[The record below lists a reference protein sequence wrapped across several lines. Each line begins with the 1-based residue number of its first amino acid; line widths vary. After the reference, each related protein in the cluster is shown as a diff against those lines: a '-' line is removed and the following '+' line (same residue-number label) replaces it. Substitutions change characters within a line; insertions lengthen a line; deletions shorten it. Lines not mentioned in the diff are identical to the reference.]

1 MSVYKKGNNWYID
14 YYVNGQRKR
23 KKIGPSKKL
32 ALQVLE
38 DVHVKIAK
46 EEYLGVYEEKK
57 ALFEDFTKHY
67 LDYSKANKALSTYQ
81 RDQISVDHLVSFFK
95 GKHLFEVAP
104 EMIEK
109 YKATRLEKVKPSPIN
124 RELACLKHMYTKAIA
139 WGYVKINP
147 AKSVKLFKE
156 PPGRL
161 RYLKPDEVENLL
173 KACPKHIRP
182 VVVTALNT
190 GMRRG
195 EIFNLKWKHVDLDNR
210 KLTVANSKNNESR
223 VIPINQTLHQELSVL
238 FDNNK
243 GEYVF
248 LGRDSQP
255 TKDIRTGFSAAL
267 KKAGIEDFRFHDI
280 RHTFGSHLVMEGVNL
295 RTVQQL
301 MGHKDIQMTMRYSH
315 LSHEHVQEAVEKLD
329 RLWTPCRHQEFST

>member
-1 MSVYKKGNNWYID
+1 MSVYKKGSNWYID
-14 YYVNGQRKR
+14 YYVKGQRKR
-23 KKIGPSKKL
+23 KKVGPSKKL

-38 DVHVKIAK
+38 DVHVKIVK
-46 EEYLGVYEEKK
+46 QEYLGVYEEKN
-57 ALFEDFTKHY
+57 ALIEDFAKHY

-81 RDQISVDHLVSFFK
+81 RDQISMDHLISFFK
-95 GKHLFEVAP
+95 GKYLYEVAP

-109 YKATRLEKVKPSPIN
+109 YKATRLEKVEPSPIN

-161 RYLKPDEVENLL
+161 RYLKPDEIDKLL
-173 KACPKHIRP
+173 AACPKHIRP

-195 EIFNLKWKHVDLDNR
+195 EILSLKWRHVDLENR

-223 VIPINQTLHQELSVL
+223 VIPINQTLYRELQVL
-238 FDNNK
+238 FK
-243 GEYVF
+243 EAMGEYVF
-248 LGRDSQP
+248 SGRHGQP
-255 TKDIRTGFSAAL
+255 PK
-267 KKAGIEDFRFHDI
+267 
-280 RHTFGSHLVMEGVNL
+280 EGL
-295 RTVQQL
+295 
-301 MGHKDIQMTMRYSH
+301 
-315 LSHEHVQEAVEKLD
+315 
-329 RLWTPCRHQEFST
+329 